1 MVKALVV
8 TLIVLG
14 LLTGLLLTLRRTA
27 NMGTPSREVL
37 ERARRRARELD
48 AREKAGDD
56 QV

>member
-1 MVKALVV
+1 MVKALIVI
-8 TLIVLG
+8 LIVLG